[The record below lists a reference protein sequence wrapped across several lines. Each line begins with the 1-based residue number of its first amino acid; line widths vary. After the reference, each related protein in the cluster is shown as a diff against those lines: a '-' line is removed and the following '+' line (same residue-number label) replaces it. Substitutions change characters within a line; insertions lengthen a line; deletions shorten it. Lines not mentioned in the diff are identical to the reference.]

1 MKLLPVLAFCAVL
14 LCSGRTQISN
24 ECPNVKPY
32 ASPESNILT
41 KDLRNN
47 FHFTVYPTPSPGWG
61 HGKNVADERQWFYTN
76 SWPNYGV
83 QGKADSEGV
92 AYIKVDLKRPYYVR
106 AFAISGYAGGS
117 HKPTG
122 SFFLEGSNDGAD
134 WKMVAEGK
142 SHQWHAPGTYPFR
155 PEQIIPAIYPGRYK
169 QYRVIARGWTNGYI
183 LINNWGLFA

>member
-1 MKLLPVLAFCAVL
+1 MKRLPVFAFFAVL
-14 LCSGRTQISN
+14 IGSGRAQISK

-47 FHFTVYPTPSPGWG
+47 FDFTVYPAPSPGWG

-92 AYIKVDLKRPYYVR
+92 AYIKVDLKRPYYVT

-122 SFFLEGSNDGAD
+122 TFFLEGSNDGAD

-183 LINNWGLFA
+183 LVNNWGLFA